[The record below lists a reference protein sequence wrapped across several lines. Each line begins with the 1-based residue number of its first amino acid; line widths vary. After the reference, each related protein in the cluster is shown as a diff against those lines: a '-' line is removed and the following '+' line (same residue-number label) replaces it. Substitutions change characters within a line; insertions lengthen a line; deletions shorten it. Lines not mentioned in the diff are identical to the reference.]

1 MHSDGRFLWIKR
13 GPETVLP
20 GYWAAPS
27 GGIEDGESPAE
38 TVVREM
44 AEELDIVVRPIRQVW
59 QCPTED
65 GKITLDWWLA
75 EIESGEPRPADDEVA
90 EVRWV
95 TPQEIHELSPTFADH
110 LQFVDE
116 VWPSLD

>member
-1 MHSDGRFLWIKR
+1 M
-13 GPETVLP
+13 P
-20 GYWAAPS
+20 GYWAFPS

-38 TVVREM
+38 TAVREM
-44 AEELDIVVRPIRQVW
+44 VEELDIVVRPVRHVW

-65 GKITLDWWLA
+65 GKIMLEWWLA
-75 EIESGEPRPADDEVA
+75 EIESGEPRAADHEVA

-95 TPQEIHELSPTFADH
+95 IPQEIHLLSPTFVDH
-110 LQFVDE
+110 VKFVDE